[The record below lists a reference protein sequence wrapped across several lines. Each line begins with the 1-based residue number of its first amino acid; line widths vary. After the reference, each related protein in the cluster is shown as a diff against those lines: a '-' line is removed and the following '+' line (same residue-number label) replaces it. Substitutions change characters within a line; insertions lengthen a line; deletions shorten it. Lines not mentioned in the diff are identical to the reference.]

1 MTLGLSGLLDHT
13 LRQHHPTDPGQ
24 PRIHTPCVCVCV
36 CVCVHVCV
44 CVYQKTDDISQA
56 CRVKRRRV
64 EQLMGLVYVMMCRPE
79 MHVLSAKNIKLHSPN
94 LP

>member
-36 CVCVHVCV
+36 CVCVHVRV

-64 EQLMGLVYVMMCRPE
+64 EHLMEFSLCHDVPPQNARVVCQKYQTT
-79 MHVLSAKNIKLHSPN
+79 LA
-94 LP
+94 